1 MARYRTGFISDVHL
15 GTRGCDA
22 RALLQFLKNNE
33 FETLY
38 LVGDIVDVWA
48 LRRSIYWPQ
57 EHNDVIQKLLR
68 KGRAGTRLVYI
79 PGNHDEFVCNFFGA
93 FGSVAIE
100 KSAIHVTRDGRRILV
115 IHGHELDVVVQGMG
129 WLAHLGDVGYGMLM
143 RLNRLIDV
151 FRRMFG
157 WPHWS
162 LSAYVKREVKNVVNF
177 IGNFEREVARYARHV
192 GVDGVL
198 CGHIHTA
205 AHRVLDGFDY
215 YNTGDWVESRTA
227 IVEHPDGKLEV
238 VRHPHAAPVPE
249 RIDCGPGMSP
259 TRDMDAM
266 ETSLRRGKPT
276 TCLST

>member
-22 RALLQFLKNNE
+22 RALLQFLKDNE

-68 KGRAGTRLVYI
+68 KGRAGTRL
-79 PGNHDEFVCNFFGA
+79 
-93 FGSVAIE
+93 
-100 KSAIHVTRDGRRILV
+100 
-115 IHGHELDVVVQGMG
+115 
-129 WLAHLGDVGYGMLM
+129 
-143 RLNRLIDV
+143 IDL

-177 IGNFEREVARYARHV
+177 IGNFEREVARYARHS

-205 AHRVLDGFDY
+205 GHRTIDGFDY

-227 IVEHPDGKLEV
+227 IVEHPNGKLEV
-238 VRHPHAAPVPE
+238 VRHPHVAPAPTPVN
-249 RIDCGPGMSP
+249 RGPGMSQI
-259 TRDMDAM
+259 RDIGAIGP
-266 ETSLRRGKPT
+266 SPRRDKPT